1 MKKIKIAIWSI
12 NVFLVAIVIFLALGK
27 GTATEPKYTTYTV
40 KSQDT
45 NYFTGVVQA
54 DEKNTVSAEPKSTD
68 EVLASTQVTNG
79 QKVMKGQTIFS
90 FYEDMSGEIN
100 SVNLEIKQ
108 INLSIQEANKNTTKS
123 VDDQIELAKDQ
134 QSLADA
140 QDKLNKLNKQQNRV
154 VTAPISGT
162 YYKDSEGN
170 SYIYGNPVILGNV
183 NEFSLDKV
191 KVGKDV
197 TVVKNNG
204 KEITGTYSQK
214 DAIPY
219 NKGAVSYY
227 HFQVSTEETLP
238 YGMHV
243 QIKNKSL
250 GYKIPASAVKDE
262 DTVYLLKKNKKH
274 KIILNLTKHGND
286 YYTKENIKAGDKLV
300 LF

>member
-12 NVFLVAIVIFLALGK
+12 NVILVGIVLFLAFGK
-27 GTATEPKYTTYTV
+27 GNTNETKYTTYTV
-40 KSQDT
+40 RSQNT

-54 DEKNTVSAEPKSTD
+54 DEKNAVSAEPKSSD
-68 EVLASTQVTNG
+68 EVLASTQVING
-79 QKVMKGQTIFS
+79 QKVMKGQTIFT

-100 SVNLEIKQ
+100 SVNLEINQ
-108 INLSIQEANKNTTKS
+108 INLAIQEVNKNTTKTA
-123 VDDQIELAKDQ
+123 DDKIELAKDQ

-154 VTAPISGT
+154 VAAPISGT
-162 YYKDSEGN
+162 YYKDSEGH

-183 NEFSLDKV
+183 NEFSLDKI
-191 KVGKDV
+191 KIGKNV

-204 KEITGTYSQK
+204 KEISGTYSKK

-219 NKGAVSYY
+219 NNGSVSYY
-227 HFQVSTEETLP
+227 HFQVSTDESLP

-250 GYKIPASAVKDE
+250 GYKIPASAIKDE

-274 KIILNLTKHGND
+274 KLILNLTKHGND
-286 YYTKENIKAGDKLV
+286 YYTKEDIKAGDKLV